1 MLRKLWNDE
10 AGAVLSAELVM
21 VATILVIGMTVGLTA
36 VRNSVVTELAD
47 LGQAISEIDQS
58 YSYSGVEGHHSKS
71 AGSKF
76 RDAQDFCD
84 SGNKSLRNRN
94 SKCVVICGVTAR
106 GESRGRKGRGGHG
119 GHGND

>member
-21 VATILVIGMTVGLTA
+21 VATILVIGMTVGLSA

-58 YSYSGVEGHHSKS
+58 YTYSSVTGHHSAS
-71 AGSKF
+71 AGSRF
-76 RDAQDFCD
+76 RDSQDFCD
-84 SGNKSLRNRN
+84 RGRESMDNHN
-94 SKCVVICGVTAR
+94 SKCVVVCGGHIR
-106 GESRGRKGRGGHG
+106 GESHGGNNNSGGHG
-119 GHGND
+119 KP

>member
-21 VATILVIGMTVGLTA
+21 VATILVIGMTVGLSA

-58 YSYSGVEGHHSKS
+58 YSYSSVTGHHSSS
-71 AGSKF
+71 AGSRF
-76 RDAQDFCD
+76 RDAKDFCD
-84 SGNKSLRNRN
+84 GGLDSQDNHN
-94 SKCVVICGVTAR
+94 SKCVVVCGLSIR
-106 GESRGRKGRGGHG
+106 GESHGHD
-119 GHGND
+119 HSQH

>member
-21 VATILVIGMTVGLTA
+21 VATILVIGMTVGLSA

-58 YSYSGVEGHHSKS
+58 YSYSNVNGHHSRS

-76 RDAQDFCD
+76 RDAKDFCD
-84 SGNKSLRNRN
+84 GGRKSMGNHN
-94 SKCVVICGVTAR
+94 SKCVVVCGIEVR
-106 GESRGRKGRGGHG
+106 GESHGRKIK
-119 GHGND
+119 

>member
-21 VATILVIGMTVGLTA
+21 VATILVIGMTVGLSA

-58 YSYSGVEGHHSKS
+58 YSYSGVTGHHSRT

-84 SGNKSLRNRN
+84 RGLKSMGNHN
-94 SKCVVICGVTAR
+94 SKCVVVCGVEAR
-106 GESRGRKGRGGHG
+106 SRRLIASHPSAMP
-119 GHGND
+119 

>member
-21 VATILVIGMTVGLTA
+21 VATILVIGMTVGLSA

-47 LGQAISEIDQS
+47 LGQAISNIDQS
-58 YSYSGVEGHHSKS
+58 YSYSNVAGHHSNS
-71 AGSKF
+71 AGSRF

-84 SGNKSLRNRN
+84 GGRGNSINNTN
-94 SKCVVICGVTAR
+94 SKCVVVCGGRVR
-106 GESRGRKGRGGHG
+106 GEGLGNQGGG
-119 GHGND
+119 GYN

>member
-21 VATILVIGMTVGLTA
+21 VATILVIGMTVGLSA

-47 LGQAISEIDQS
+47 LGQAISNIDQS
-58 YSYSGVEGHHSKS
+58 YSYSNVTGHHSAS
-71 AGSKF
+71 AGSRF

-84 SGNKSLRNRN
+84 GSGRKSMDNHN
-94 SKCVVICGVTAR
+94 SKCVVVCGSRVR
-106 GESRGRKGRGGHG
+106 GESNGRNGNTGGHG
-119 GHGND
+119 KR

>member
-21 VATILVIGMTVGLTA
+21 VATILVIGMTVGLSA

-47 LGQAISEIDQS
+47 LGQAISNIDQS
-58 YSYSGVEGHHSKS
+58 YSYANVRGHHSAS

-76 RDAQDFCD
+76 RDAKDFCD
-84 SGNKSLRNRN
+84 HGRRSMRNGN
-94 SKCVVICGVTAR
+94 SKCVVICGGEIR
-106 GESRGRKGRGGHG
+106 GEGRGRGHKGGGTK
-119 GHGND
+119 

>member
-21 VATILVIGMTVGLTA
+21 VATILVIGMTVGLSA

-58 YSYSGVEGHHSKS
+58 YSYSNVTGHHSAS
-71 AGSKF
+71 AGSRF
-76 RDAQDFCD
+76 RDAKDFCD
-84 SGNKSLRNRN
+84 GYRDSLDNHN
-94 SKCVVICGVTAR
+94 SKCVVVCGSGIR
-106 GESRGRKGRGGHG
+106 GESRGHG
-119 GHGND
+119 SNGKP

>member
-21 VATILVIGMTVGLTA
+21 VATILVIGMTVGLSA

-47 LGQAISEIDQS
+47 LGQAISNIDQS
-58 YSYSGVEGHHSKS
+58 YSYANVRGHHSAS

-76 RDAQDFCD
+76 RDAKDFCD
-84 SGNKSLRNRN
+84 YGRRSLRNDN
-94 SKCVVICGVTAR
+94 SKCVVICSDRIR
-106 GESRGRKGRGGHG
+106 GESRGRGKGDG
-119 GHGND
+119 GHGNK